1 MINLCKKI
9 AEHIKEYCE
18 AAAIHGPQHIV
29 SQRLAIF
36 ERLASYVNLFPVKS
50 WRSVVHDN
58 FYSNTYL
65 SINDCRSC
73 NNIHDKIYY
82 ISH

>member
-18 AAAIHGPQHIV
+18 EAAIHGPQHIV

-36 ERLASYVNLFPVKS
+36 ERLASYVNLFPVI
-50 WRSVVHDN
+50 VVDLY
-58 FYSNTYL
+58 FMI
-65 SINDCRSC
+65 SIQ
-73 NNIHDKIYY
+73 IPI
-82 ISH
+82 IA

>member
-18 AAAIHGPQHIV
+18 EAAIHGPQHIV

-36 ERLASYVNLFPVKS
+36 ERLASYVNLFPVI
-50 WRSVVHDN
+50 VGD
-58 FYSNTYL
+58 L
-65 SINDCRSC
+65 
-73 NNIHDKIYY
+73 
-82 ISH
+82 